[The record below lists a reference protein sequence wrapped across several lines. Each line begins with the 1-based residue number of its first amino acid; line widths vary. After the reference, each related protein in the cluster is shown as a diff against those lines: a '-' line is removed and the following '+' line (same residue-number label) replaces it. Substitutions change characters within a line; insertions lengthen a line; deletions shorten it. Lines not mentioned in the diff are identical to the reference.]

1 MPNTFQVKYF
11 AEVDL
16 NDHFFDSLKADYPK
30 FELWYKGKADKG
42 TSAFVYTDGDNVGAF
57 IYLKEETE
65 EIPLQGTTLPAIPR
79 IKIGTL
85 KLDESIRNKRL
96 GEGALGLCLWRWRDA
111 GVQQIY
117 VTVYSKQGALI
128 NLLEKFGFYLA
139 GYKEDGECVYIKDR
153 NNIDISNP
161 HKSFPF
167 LPASF
172 RYGGIIPI
180 HAQFHDQLFPY
191 SELKNVQFAQSA
203 MENVAGNGVTKVYI
217 ATPASELQYYSGE
230 PVVFYRIAA
239 EKYNRQYRSVVS
251 SYGRIVNCV
260 HVRTPAES
268 LMKYDE
274 YRKLV
279 GNKSIFDEA
288 ALRRLYSLNRNVY
301 VLELVYCGFFGAGN
315 NVNYKALKDEGL
327 FEDYPYQIRYTIQ
340 EYKRIL
346 EMGGINVQTA
356 FID

>member
-1 MPNTFQVKYF
+1 ML
-11 AEVDL
+11 D
-16 NDHFFDSLKADYPK
+16 
-30 FELWYKGKADKG
+30 
-42 TSAFVYTDGDNVGAF
+42 
-57 IYLKEETE
+57 
-65 EIPLQGTTLPAIPR
+65 
-79 IKIGTL
+79 IKRT
-85 KLDESIRNKRL
+85 
-96 GEGALGLCLWRWRDA
+96 
-111 GVQQIY
+111 
-117 VTVYSKQGALI
+117 LI

-172 RYGGIIPI
+172 GYGGIIPI
-180 HAQFHDQLFPY
+180 NAQFHDQLFPY
-191 SELKNVQFAQSA
+191 SELKNVQFIQSA

-217 ATPASELQYYSGE
+217 ATPSGTPQYYKGE
-230 PVVFYRIAA
+230 PVVFYRIAT
-239 EKYNRQYRSVVS
+239 EHKQYRSVVS
-251 SYGRIVNCV
+251 SYGRIIKCV
-260 HVRTPAES
+260 QVRTPNGP
-268 LMKYDE
+268 LMKYDD
-274 YRKLV
+274 YRDLV
-279 GNKSIFDEA
+279 GNKSIFDEST
-288 ALRRLYSLNRNVY
+288 LSRLYYSNRNVF

-327 FEDYPYQIRYTIQ
+327 FEDYPYQIRYTSQ

>member
-16 NDHFFDSLKADYPK
+16 NDHFFDSLKADYPE

-172 RYGGIIPI
+172 GYGGIIPI
-180 HAQFHDQLFPY
+180 NAQFHDQLFPY
-191 SELKNVQFAQSA
+191 SELKNVQFIQSA

-217 ATPASELQYYSGE
+217 ATPSGTLQYFSGE
-230 PVVFYRIAA
+230 PVVFYRKAT
-239 EKYNRQYRSVVS
+239 ENKQYRSVVT
-251 SYGRIVNCV
+251 SYGRIVRCSQ
-260 HVRTPAES
+260 VRTPAS
-268 LMKYDE
+268 ALMRYDDF
-274 YRKLV
+274 RKLV
-279 GNKSIFDEA
+279 GNKSIFNESD
-288 ALRRLYSLNRNVY
+288 LYRLYSLNKNVY
-301 VLELVYCGFFGAGN
+301 VMEVVYCGFFGAGN
-315 NVNYKALKDEGL
+315 NVNYKSLKEAGL
-327 FEDYPYQIRYTIQ
+327 FEDYPYQIRYTSN

>member
-1 MPNTFQVKYF
+1 MPNPFQVKYF
-11 AEVDL
+11 AEVNL
-16 NDHFFDSLKADYPK
+16 NDPFFDSLKADYPE
-30 FELWYKGKADKG
+30 FELWYKGKVDKG

-65 EIPLQGTTLPAIPR
+65 EILLQGITLPAVPR

-117 VTVYSKQGALI
+117 VTVYSKQEALI
-128 NLLEKFGFYLA
+128 RLLEKYGFSLA
-139 GYKEDGECVYIKDR
+139 GYKDNNESVYIKDKSCL
-153 NNIDISNP
+153 DISLP
-161 HKSFPF
+161 HNSFPF
-167 LPASF
+167 LPGSF
-172 RYGGIIPI
+172 EYGGILPI
-180 HAQFHDQLFPY
+180 NAQFHDQLFPY
-191 SELKNVQFAQSA
+191 SELKNVQYIWSA
-203 MENVAGNGVTKVYI
+203 LENVAGNGVTKVYI
-217 ATPASELQYYSGE
+217 ATPASKLQYYSGE
-230 PVVFYRIAA
+230 PIVIYRIA
-239 EKYNRQYRSVVS
+239 KDNKQYRSVVS
-251 SYGRIVNCV
+251 SYGRIINCV
-260 HVRTPAES
+260 QIRTPEEP

-279 GNKSIFDEA
+279 GNKSIFDENS
-288 ALRRLYSLNRNVY
+288 LRRLYFLNKNVY

-315 NVNYKALKDEGL
+315 NINYKTLKDEGL
-327 FEDYPYQIRYTIQ
+327 FEDYPYQIRYTTD

-346 EMGGINVQTA
+346 EMGGINVQNA